1 MAEFSGNYRESFE
14 NGYGFSMCIGMY
26 DDGEINCAVFNTE
39 TGDLDYST
47 PVTGDTIR
55 CKGVVEAA
63 AIRNQVAQLPKRGL
77 LRWYA
82 VRYTLGGEPLVCVK
96 WATSA
101 EGACLLTELE
111 EPIDRGCHLSLTGRE
126 SGYDT
131 HHEAW
136 ADTL

>member
-63 AIRNQVAQLPKRGL
+63 AIRNRVAQLPKRGTH
-77 LRWYA
+77 RWYA
-82 VRYTLGGEPLVCVK
+82 VKYTCDGQPHQVIK
-96 WATSA
+96 WATDCDR
-101 EGACLLTELE
+101 ACLDAEWKHLNDNNV
-111 EPIDRGCHLSLTGRE
+111 EPTGKLH
-126 SGYDT
+126 GYDT
-131 HHEAW
+131 EHEAML
-136 ADTL
+136 DND